1 MIIITNRS
9 RDIRIKIFIKVK
21 NIGTVIIIYFVI
33 IVVISTIV
41 FAIKIRPCQTDFLL
55 GVTRAHAK
63 KKKTGALKLFIQK
76 LALDLFYLL
85 SVKKRTLFIYF
96 SFNHFFFNK
105 Q

>member
-1 MIIITNRS
+1 MIITTNRS

-63 KKKTGALKLFIQK
+63 KKNRRIETFYPKISPRSFLFIISEK
-76 LALDLFYLL
+76 KNTFHLFQ
-85 SVKKRTLFIYF
+85 F
-96 SFNHFFFNK
+96 
-105 Q
+105 

>member
-1 MIIITNRS
+1 MLLFCVVVDIITVSFSMIIITNRS

-63 KKKTGALKLFIQK
+63 KKKQA
-76 LALDLFYLL
+76 
-85 SVKKRTLFIYF
+85 
-96 SFNHFFFNK
+96 H
-105 Q
+105 

>member
-21 NIGTVIIIYFVI
+21 NISTVIIIYFVI

-41 FAIKIRPCQTDFLL
+41 FAIKIRPCQIDFLL

-63 KKKTGALKLFIQK
+63 KKQAHRNF
-76 LALDLFYLL
+76 L
-85 SVKKRTLFIYF
+85 SK
-96 SFNHFFFNK
+96 N
-105 Q
+105 